1 MSNTGSPHL
10 MRWLSW
16 AFFFGRKFRWRALN
30 PTFRR
35 RRQGR
40 REVTGNWQVLTCPGA
55 RPGRSLRAPGGNQG
69 RIYYGEREAK
79 GREKNTAVGNPC
91 ALDLPTPGK
100 DEQSRAWI
108 NLIKR
113 PGADTAERRRRRGP
127 GVSHVREGT
136 AGRPFYRPKPA
147 LARPRPSRRPWATR
161 EAAAL
166 PEKGRLRPPP
176 PPPARPRRHEICASP
191 TPPPRPAPPGGFS
204 YLVKGRFRGCPR
216 LLCRMWNGGRRGER
230 DRRGSGQSRLAAKK
244 RPWTLAPPS
253 PPGPPSPSMTSVLR
267 RPLPP
272 LPLTPGGRA
281 HRPSHRF
288 PEPSAGPALLQPPP
302 SRRAR
307 GRGEKNTYSAPRLG
321 VPLGCPPR
329 SLPFPPCP
337 LPQLL
342 LALPSPHTLT
352 HTHNPF
358 SPPPVV
364 ASVTSSSW
372 QQELQPGTEE
382 PV

>member
-1 MSNTGSPHL
+1 

-16 AFFFGRKFRWRALN
+16 AFFFGQKFRWRALN
-30 PTFRR
+30 PIFRWGR
-35 RRQGR
+35 EGR

-55 RPGRSLRAPGGNQG
+55 RPGRSLRAPGENQG

-91 ALDLPTPGK
+91 ARDLPTPGK
-100 DEQSRAWI
+100 DEQSRALI

-113 PGADTAERRRRRGP
+113 PGADTAERRRGGGGSASRTFGRERRGGPFIGRSPRSRAPAPRAAP
-127 GVSHVREGT
+127 G
-136 AGRPFYRPKPA
+136 
-147 LARPRPSRRPWATR
+147 PRV
-161 EAAAL
+161 
-166 PEKGRLRPPP
+166 
-176 PPPARPRRHEICASP
+176 RPRRYLRRAGCVRRPRLPRGRGGTRSAPRLS
-191 TPPPRPAPPGGFS
+191 PRPAPAGGVS

-244 RPWTLAPPS
+244 RPWTLASPS

-288 PEPSAGPALLQPPP
+288 PVPSAGPALLQPPP
-302 SRRAR
+302 SRCAR
-307 GRGEKNTYSAPRLG
+307 GRGEKTPSRPPAWVSRSGARPAP
-321 VPLGCPPR
+321 
-329 SLPFPPCP
+329 SLSRRV
-337 LPQLL
+337 
-342 LALPSPHTLT
+342 PSPNYSWPSLRPTRS